1 MDKKTII
8 FSLIIVVL
16 LGMTIVNYQKRKAV
30 EGIAGN
36 PSASEEQQKAKE
48 IVQKVQ
54 QLLFLGDEKNP
65 TVAAIVDIE
74 KLRAQSPFYAHAE
87 NGDYVIVTSKKAIIY
102 SPSKNQIIDVVPIEL
117 KPKASQETVEE
128 PKVQTVQKK
137 Q

>member
-30 EGIAGN
+30 EGVAGN

-74 KLRAQSPFYAHAE
+74 NLWK
-87 NGDYVIVTSKKAIIY
+87 TS
-102 SPSKNQIIDVVPIEL
+102 D
-117 KPKASQETVEE
+117 
-128 PKVQTVQKK
+128 
-137 Q
+137 